1 MPNTNGHHIN
11 VLKHFVHVSYG
22 CGTQF
27 EVAFSLN
34 HDVSTAAEIKLVRSK
49 DLLVALH
56 CCEY

>member
-1 MPNTNGHHIN
+1 MPNINGQHIN

-27 EVAFSLN
+27 EVAFGLN
-34 HDVSTAAEIKLVRSK
+34 HDVLTAAEIKLARSM

-56 CCEY
+56 YCEN